1 MGGRQELHVTGFKDN
16 DSLNLNVKRQM
27 SAAKTAVSFSL
38 LGLSL
43 ATLRHAQVFAALS
56 VSAQIRRRNRVNTSE
71 LLRPELVMYE
81 PQGNGRMALV
91 GVDYVVPFSA
101 WTHNEAPR
109 LLGVPFMRNEKLG
122 VWALHIW
129 NFRTNPSG
137 TFAMWNPRVSCA
149 LATP

>member
-1 MGGRQELHVTGFKDN
+1 MCGRQELHVTGFKDN

-71 LLRPELVMYE
+71 LLRSELVAVA
-81 PQGNGRMALV
+81 GVVATNNGQPLDPTTKCLGIM
-91 GVDYVVPFSA
+91 VP
-101 WTHNEAPR
+101 
-109 LLGVPFMRNEKLG
+109 
-122 VWALHIW
+122 
-129 NFRTNPSG
+129 
-137 TFAMWNPRVSCA
+137 
-149 LATP
+149 